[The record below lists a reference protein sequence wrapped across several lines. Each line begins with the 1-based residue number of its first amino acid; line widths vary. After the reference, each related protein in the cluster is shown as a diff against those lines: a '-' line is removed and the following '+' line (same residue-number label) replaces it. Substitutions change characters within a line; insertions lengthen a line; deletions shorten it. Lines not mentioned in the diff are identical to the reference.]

1 MVTLAPELPRALA
14 LTADLVARGIVV
26 SAGHTDADYET
37 GRAAIDAGVRYATH
51 LFNAM
56 TPLGHREPG
65 IAAALLADARVT
77 IGIIPDG
84 VHLHPAIVDH
94 VWRMAGPGRVSAVT
108 DAIAALGMAPGR
120 YQLGR
125 IEVLVDDRAA
135 TSGGR
140 LAGSVIGLDAAL
152 RNVAAFTGAT
162 AAAALETVT
171 RVPARLLGLPDRG
184 HLGAGA
190 IGDVT
195 LLTPALEVCATIV
208 AGRVA
213 YALGDTA

>member
-1 MVTLAPELPRALA
+1 
-14 LTADLVARGIVV
+14 
-26 SAGHTDADYET
+26 
-37 GRAAIDAGVRYATH
+37 
-51 LFNAM
+51 
-56 TPLGHREPG
+56 
-65 IAAALLADARVT
+65 
-77 IGIIPDG
+77 
-84 VHLHPAIVDH
+84 
-94 VWRMAGPGRVSAVT
+94 
-108 DAIAALGMAPGR
+108 
-120 YQLGR
+120 
-125 IEVLVDDRAA
+125 
-135 TSGGR
+135 
-140 LAGSVIGLDAAL
+140 
-152 RNVAAFTGAT
+152 VAAFTGAT